1 MTTEKNLWESMIR
14 PPFNP
19 RAEVCW
25 LSGLRDPD
33 GVAGTI
39 DRCHIVDEC
48 LLGPGD
54 DEARYSPHF
63 KLLLHASLHRVWD
76 ARQMSIHPDGSI
88 TTALLD
94 SDLARLGISRKSRL
108 PPECLTERRVAALK
122 ARCNGWNEYVLQ
134 SQASKAHRRRKDGG
148 DTPSSKRARA

>member
-1 MTTEKNLWESMIR
+1 M
-14 PPFNP
+14 
-19 RAEVCW
+19 
-25 LSGLRDPD
+25 
-33 GVAGTI
+33 
-39 DRCHIVDEC
+39 
-48 LLGPGD
+48 
-54 DEARYSPHF
+54 
-63 KLLLHASLHRVWD
+63 WD

-134 SQASKAHRRRKDGG
+134 SQARKAHRRREDGG